1 MESIN
6 IPAIKIVKDEGNS
19 AVFVIEPFYPGY
31 GTTVG
36 NALRR
41 VLLTSLP
48 GAAATAFRINGVDH
62 EFTTIDGVKEDVIE
76 IMLNIKNLCF
86 ALHEE
91 GPVTTSFKVSKAG
104 AVTGKDLQ
112 MPSSVELVNPDQHIA
127 MLTTNRQFEGEVIV
141 ERGRGYLLS
150 QEIDDKGFAIGT
162 IAIDAV
168 FSPVRR
174 CSIQVENTR
183 VGERVDYD
191 KLTIEVET
199 DDTITPREAIKQS
212 ADILLAQFS
221 TLTETPVPV
230 NKIEDVVENDIEE
243 EISEE
248 DASAPKSNDPKSFSV
263 EEVNLSIRTT
273 NALVQNGI
281 KKVKDI
287 LSIGHKDLLK
297 MKGVGERA
305 VTEIADKMDEL
316 GLEFN

>member
-1 MESIN
+1 MEAIN
-6 IPAIKIVKDEGNS
+6 IPAIKIVKDEGSS

-48 GAAATAFRINGVDH
+48 GAAATAFRVTGIDH
-62 EFTTIDGVKEDVIE
+62 EFTTLDGVKEDAVE
-76 IMLNIKNLCF
+76 IMLNIKNLRF
-86 ALHEE
+86 AMHEE
-91 GPVTTSFKVSKAG
+91 GPVTASFKVSKAG
-104 AVTGKDLQ
+104 AVTGKDLKL
-112 MPSSVELVNPDQHIA
+112 PSSVELVNPEQHIA
-127 MLTTNRQFEGEVIV
+127 TLTTNRPFEGEVRI

-150 QEIDDKGFAIGT
+150 GEIDDREFAIGT

-174 CSIQVENTR
+174 CSIQVESTR

-199 DDTITPREAIKQS
+199 DGTVTPREAIKQS
-212 ADILLAQFS
+212 ADILLAQFG

-230 NKIEDVVENDIEE
+230 SKPEEVIETP
-243 EISEE
+243 SEE
-248 DASAPKSNDPKSFSV
+248 TAEAEAPDAKNNDPKGFSV
-263 EEVNLSIRTT
+263 EEINLSIRTT
-273 NALVQNGI
+273 NALVQNGL

-287 LSIGHKDLLK
+287 LSAGRKGLLE